1 MKTKTPYLL
10 LLLLTASCSPSLYV
24 TQAYRTSSVM
34 VDYSKYD
41 IFLTES
47 NSVNFEYEPK
57 GSLNAVVIS
66 GTDEGGANTNHSERI
81 RKVGRDD
88 VYGTTKAQPPR
99 TESGKRY
106 IRYSAESAVSM
117 LVEEGKP

>member
-1 MKTKTPYLL
+1 
-10 LLLLTASCSPSLYV
+10 
-24 TQAYRTSSVM
+24 M

-57 GSLNAVVIS
+57 GSLNAVVFS
-66 GTDEGGANTNHSERI
+66 GTDEGGANTNPSERI